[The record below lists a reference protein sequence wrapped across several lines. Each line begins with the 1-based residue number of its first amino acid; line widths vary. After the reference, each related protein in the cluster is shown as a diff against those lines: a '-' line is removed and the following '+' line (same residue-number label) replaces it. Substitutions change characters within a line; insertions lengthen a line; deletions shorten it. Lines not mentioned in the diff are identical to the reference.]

1 MSFRDFRRGPA
12 SALLLVEF
20 GREKGLSATAV
31 LAGSGLTQ
39 AQLADPN
46 VELTA
51 DQELGV
57 TGNLLQLL
65 GQPPG
70 LGYEVGSRYHFSIY
84 GLFGYGLI
92 SSATTGDAL
101 ALALR
106 FLPLTYAF
114 TVISYEEQG
123 SDGVLTFAVSGLP
136 PDLQDFLLAR
146 DMAAAAVLLN
156 ELGGEHFSLSRF
168 TLKATAPTQPGND
181 HVLGIPPAYSANCN
195 SLAFNR
201 AFLSRPLPQA
211 NAVTVTMCEQMC
223 TQLMQR
229 RIARSGMTAL
239 VQHYLT
245 SIDNAPPDLTSMARL
260 THISA
265 RTLKRRL
272 HNEGTTFRTLLAE
285 ARSRSAIEML
295 NDSRL
300 SLTEIAERL
309 GFSDL
314 SSFSQAFKRWHG
326 VAPSQFLGTVG
337 ADAILT

>member
-1 MSFRDFRRGPA
+1 MSFRDFLRGPA

-20 GREKGLSATAV
+20 GVEKGLAAGAI
-31 LAGSGLTQ
+31 LAGSGLTA

-46 VELTA
+46 LELTA
-51 DQELGV
+51 DQELRV

-65 GQPPG
+65 GHPPG
-70 LGYEVGSRYHFSIY
+70 LGFEIGARYHFSTY

-101 ALALR
+101 ALALS

-114 TVISYEEQG
+114 TVVTYEEQG
-123 SDGVLTFAVSGLP
+123 SEGVLTFATPGLA
-136 PDLQDFLLAR
+136 PDLRDFLLAR
-146 DMAAAAVLLN
+146 DMAAGALLLK
-156 ELGGEHFSLSRF
+156 ELGGDDFSLSRF
-168 TLKATAPTQPGND
+168 TLRADPAHECDNDRLLGLAP
-181 HVLGIPPAYSANCN
+181 VYAASSN
-195 SLAFNR
+195 SLAFDR
-201 AFLSRPLPQA
+201 SFLVRPLPQA
-211 NAVTVTMCEQMC
+211 NAVTVSMCEQMC

-245 SIDNAPPDLTSMARL
+245 NTDATPPDLCAMARL
-260 THISA
+260 IHVST

-272 HNEGTTFRTLLAE
+272 HDEGTTFRALLAE

-295 NDSRL
+295 NDERL

-314 SSFSQAFKRWHG
+314 SSFSQAFKRWYG
-326 VAPSQFLGTVG
+326 VAPSHFSLRKSSSGVC
-337 ADAILT
+337 